1 MRHPSRS
8 VLLAAAFAVVPG
20 CASAGAGFLVS
31 LSERT
36 PLNG

>member
-20 CASAGAGFLVS
+20 CASTGAGFFTS
-31 LSERT
+31 LSERA
-36 PLNG
+36 LNG